1 MKIVKIF
8 QKSESDVSK
17 LLLLLYLIYYI
28 LSNDYLVQVKNYDD
42 LRTTAFL
49 TGNEHT
55 YFCITDKLSS
65 TCYCY
70 TALYFREW
78 DFNEIDFIVSD
89 TKDWLV
95 VTLWLSDE
103 YRENHND
110 RTDYEKLIPH
120 TEDMLDILNC
130 VVSLRFKR
138 YYQEEPAE

>member
-1 MKIVKIF
+1 VRATLLSYSCFYIF
-8 QKSESDVSK
+8 I
-17 LLLLLYLIYYI
+17 LIA
-28 LSNDYLVQVKNYDD
+28 LSHDYLVQVKNYDD
-42 LRTTAFL
+42 LRSTAFL

-95 VTLWLSDE
+95 VTLGLPDE
-103 YRENHND
+103 YRQNHND
-110 RTDYEKLIPH
+110 RADYEKLIPH
-120 TEDMLDILNC
+120 TEDMLDILNS

>member
-1 MKIVKIF
+1 MTH
-8 QKSESDVSK
+8 
-17 LLLLLYLIYYI
+17 
-28 LSNDYLVQVKNYDD
+28 DYLVQVKNYDD
-42 LRTTAFL
+42 LRSTAFL
-49 TGNEHT
+49 TGNEYT

-70 TALYFREW
+70 TTLYFREG
-78 DFNEIDFIVSD
+78 DFNEIDFIVTD

-95 VTLWLSDE
+95 VTLGLPDE
-103 YRENHND
+103 YRFKYND
-110 RTDYEKLIPH
+110 WNDYEKLIPH